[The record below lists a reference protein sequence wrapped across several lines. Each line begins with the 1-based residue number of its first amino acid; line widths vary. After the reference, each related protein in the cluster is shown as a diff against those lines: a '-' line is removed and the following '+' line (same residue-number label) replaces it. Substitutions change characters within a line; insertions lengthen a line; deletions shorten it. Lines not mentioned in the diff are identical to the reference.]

1 MCTRSYL
8 KSKLIGNSIRDVY
21 QVVSNIGQLFEGYPS
36 FVTQEL
42 GSILPPEYQMEAI
55 DHSSVRFYAPNTD
68 PVIIE
73 VRRPGDSERQRT
85 PGQSAAETNDAPKTL
100 PDRAELEKVGSTES
114 WVTKVKVGPPVM
126 HAKLPVTQSPQN
138 RFSGNP
144 QVYRQILEILR
155 DAQGDARSTQA
166 AYSAAKELFGAN
178 KDMINEFE
186 ILVAKG
192 ELKLD
197 EPLLQSVRS
206 VFRYATASSD
216 ETHIDRGEESQRSKE
231 AAEVD
236 NKGRASDSTQI
247 LCYVCRE
254 AGSGNMI
261 QCDNTDVSIV
271 LPP

>member
-1 MCTRSYL
+1 
-8 KSKLIGNSIRDVY
+8 
-21 QVVSNIGQLFEGYPS
+21 
-36 FVTQEL
+36 
-42 GSILPPEYQMEAI
+42 
-55 DHSSVRFYAPNTD
+55 
-68 PVIIE
+68 
-73 VRRPGDSERQRT
+73 
-85 PGQSAAETNDAPKTL
+85 
-100 PDRAELEKVGSTES
+100 
-114 WVTKVKVGPPVM
+114 
-126 HAKLPVTQSPQN
+126 
-138 RFSGNP
+138 
-144 QVYRQILEILR
+144 
-155 DAQGDARSTQA
+155 
-166 AYSAAKELFGAN
+166 
-178 KDMINEFE
+178 MINEFE

-261 QCDNTDVSIV
+261 QCDNTDSCQGKWFHLLCVNLPTATTRAWQCPDCRSRTDIAEAEEDNPGESGKAKHVPSIGRINYPQPNPDIFIWPPDSYGSVDAPPEAATSSNVPPPLLPPSIV
-271 LPP
+271 IDDDTIDDEDVDPGQSYIHASKLIWTNIVMLTRLCTRSSDGVAQISQNTPGSQIVICASCFQSFT